1 MSEPLIYSHVEISL
15 AAAWSRAFLTL
26 SAPPERNLSPCLVS
40 IAANELGEPIE
51 DDDLRH
57 ALDAALEE
65 SGHQSIEK
73 VAKSIFPQA
82 MWRRSNGDRHKLFA
96 DYQTYM
102 PDFVAMEP
110 NKNCHGI
117 YFGRLIGYGMKP
129 KDGSQEAH
137 LPAESLKAGGNQLEY
152 IIGACKP
159 GAQRMGLQATIY
171 DPVRDQTAARCGF
184 PCLQH
189 MSFAPDFKRKTLSLN
204 AFYATQQL
212 FIKAYG
218 NWLGLFRLG
227 AFVAG
232 QTDLRFERLNCFTG
246 IQKMEQAYRPKS
258 GDLSDRLMDLAK
270 ACVQSADGEP
280 VPLTEEVCSGSR

>member
-1 MSEPLIYSHVEISL
+1 MSEPLVYSQVESNL
-15 AAAWSRAFLTL
+15 SAAWSRAYLRL
-26 SAPPERNLSPCLVS
+26 SAPPERELSPCMVS
-40 IAANELGEPIE
+40 ISANESGKPDE

-65 SGHQSIEK
+65 TGQQSVEK

-82 MWRRSNGDRHKLFA
+82 MWNRSNGDRHKLFA
-96 DYQTYM
+96 DYRAYM

-117 YFGRLIGYGMKP
+117 YFGRLIGYGLKP

-137 LPAESLKAGGNQLEY
+137 LPAELLKAGGNQLEY
-152 IIGACKP
+152 IIGTCKP
-159 GAQRMGLQATIY
+159 GAQRMALQASIY
-171 DPVRDQTAARCGF
+171 DPVRDQTPARRGF

-189 MSFAPDFKRKTLSLN
+189 LSFAPDFKRKTLALN

-232 QTDLRFERLNCFTG
+232 ETGLRFERLNCFTG
-246 IQKMEQAYRPKS
+246 IQKMEQANRPKA
-258 GDLSDRLMDLAK
+258 GDISDRLTDLAR
-270 ACVQSADGEP
+270 ACVEEADGGAR
-280 VPLTEEVCSGSR
+280 LRTEEVCSASQ